1 MLRLILTFFATLG
14 LLAGAT
20 LFFGTEAEVLRVGE
34 SFEPVVDR
42 AVELGSKTARRL
54 EEQARAVA
62 VPPEREPVELEP
74 EVVNAVRLDTRR
86 GEPFVEGPLPEE
98 SGAAGPDASEVLEV
112 TPPDQEEWAGRI

>member
-42 AVELGSKTARRL
+42 AVELGSKTARR
-54 EEQARAVA
+54 
-62 VPPEREPVELEP
+62 
-74 EVVNAVRLDTRR
+74 
-86 GEPFVEGPLPEE
+86 
-98 SGAAGPDASEVLEV
+98 
-112 TPPDQEEWAGRI
+112 